1 MSTAGSVESV
11 SIGGVNFPVTA
22 DADVSMGLGGSTNE
36 FESNGDGSTRQLKTQ
51 APWMLD
57 GVVLS
62 IDNDRDD
69 MDFLQ
74 DRADSEIEVPI
85 EITYADG
92 NVYSGAGNVSGD
104 INYNSANGTC
114 PVKLMGSGKLTR
126 Q

>member
-11 SIGGVNFPVTA
+11 SIGGVIFPVAA

-36 FESNGDGSTRQLKTQ
+36 FEANGDASTRQLKTIV
-51 APWMLD
+51 PWSLD
-57 GVVLS
+57 GLVLS

-74 DRADSEIEVPI
+74 ERSDSELEVPI

-92 NVYSGAGNVSGD
+92 NVYSGQGNVSGD
-104 INYNSANGTC
+104 INYNSANGTA
-114 PVKLMGSGKLTR
+114 PIKLMGSGKLTR